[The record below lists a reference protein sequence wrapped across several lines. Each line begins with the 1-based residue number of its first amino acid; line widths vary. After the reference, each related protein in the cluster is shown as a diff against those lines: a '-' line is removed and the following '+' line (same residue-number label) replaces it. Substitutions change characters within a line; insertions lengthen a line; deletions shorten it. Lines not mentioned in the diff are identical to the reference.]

1 LLLLCVNVVVAG
13 AGVGQPEGSSTKV
26 PSHVA
31 SAATHV
37 PSSQN
42 LHCRD
47 GCKPK
52 SVHCSHNVNDE
63 HGAPGSGVGAGVGI
77 GVGGFG
83 VGGAVAEKEIGKC
96 IAIERGADTDLL
108 V

>member
-1 LLLLCVNVVVAG
+1 VAGALLLLCVIVVVAG

-31 SAATHV
+31 SVLRHM
-37 PSSQN
+37 SSQN

-83 VGGAVAEKEIGKC
+83 VGGAVAAKEIG
-96 IAIERGADTDLL
+96 E
-108 V
+108 